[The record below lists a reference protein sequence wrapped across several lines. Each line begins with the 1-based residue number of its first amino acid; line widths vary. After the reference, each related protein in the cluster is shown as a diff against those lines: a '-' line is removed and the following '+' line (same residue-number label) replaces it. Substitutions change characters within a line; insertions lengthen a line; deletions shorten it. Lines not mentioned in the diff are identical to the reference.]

1 MPTVT
6 QFLWVVVAVL
16 LLAILVALAI
26 RVAYAV

>member
-1 MPTVT
+1 MPTVR